1 MKQIIVSFLCAL
13 AVLTA
18 DAQFL
23 FRISGGG
30 QEKPSY
36 ILGTIHTLPG
46 TVLDS
51 IPEFLEAEAQCQQ
64 LYAELEFMKRQ
75 NMNALQNNVT
85 ANIGTMIMPD
95 GKTIYD
101 VLSRVQV
108 DTLQSLLASQLRAV
122 AKSIADVK
130 ARSGEKV
137 KGQINEV
144 AVNNRAIEL
153 IKQLQSCRPLTF
165 AKMLISFLNM
175 EMLMQSLEKDIMNN
189 QLIDVVCISRA
200 KTRGMMIGELDDV
213 ADILGD
219 LDNEESMDIKAEVD
233 SFSVFMNTFGHRRQ
247 EALDEIK
254 HLKQIM
260 DYWAK
265 GDFDSYASMDY
276 VLSDTEA
283 KFSHDKKRNAKWLP
297 KMIAAMRKD
306 PTMFVFG
313 VAHLVGP
320 YSIITK
326 LRDVG
331 YQVEQ
336 IKKN

>member
-1 MKQIIVSFLCAL
+1 MKQILVSFICAL

-18 DAQFL
+18 NAQFL

-30 QEKPSY
+30 LEKPSY

-51 IPEFLEAEAQCQQ
+51 IPEYLEAEAQCQQ
-64 LYAELEFMKRQ
+64 FYAELEFMKRQ
-75 NMNALQNNVT
+75 NTDVLQNVT
-85 ANIGTMIMPD
+85 ANIGTMILPD
-95 GKTIYD
+95 GKTIYN
-101 VLSRVQV
+101 VLSREQV

-122 AKSIADVK
+122 AQSIADVR
-130 ARSGEKV
+130 ARSGEKM
-137 KGQINEV
+137 KGQINDV
-144 AVNNRAIEL
+144 AVNNRASEL
-153 IKQLQSCRPLTF
+153 IKQLQSCKPLTF

-175 EMLMQSLEKDIMNN
+175 EVLMQSLEKDIMNN

-200 KTRGMMIGELDDV
+200 KTRGMTIGELDDI
-213 ADILGD
+213 ADIVRE
-219 LDNEESMDIKAEVD
+219 LDGEKSMDIKAEVD
-233 SFSVFMNTFGHRRQ
+233 SLKVFMNTFGQRRQ
-247 EALDEIK
+247 ESLDEIK

-265 GDFDSYASMDY
+265 GDFDSFSKMDY
-276 VLSDTEA
+276 LLTTAE
-283 KFSHDKKRNAKWLP
+283 KNPTNDKKRNGKWVP
-297 KMIAAMRKD
+297 KMTAAMHKA
-306 PTMFVFG
+306 PTLFVFG

-326 LRDVG
+326 LRDAG
-331 YQVEQ
+331 FQVEQ